1 MMKNLKK
8 NARQKNILHEGF
20 SSLNTEV
27 FVMSPNRKA
36 RLRDSYQLQ
45 KFLSD
50 ARELVR

>member
-1 MMKNLKK
+1 M
-8 NARQKNILHEGF
+8 F
-20 SSLNTEV
+20 SRLNTEV
-27 FVMSPNRKA
+27 FLSVFCEVFSNLNTEVLVMSPNRKA